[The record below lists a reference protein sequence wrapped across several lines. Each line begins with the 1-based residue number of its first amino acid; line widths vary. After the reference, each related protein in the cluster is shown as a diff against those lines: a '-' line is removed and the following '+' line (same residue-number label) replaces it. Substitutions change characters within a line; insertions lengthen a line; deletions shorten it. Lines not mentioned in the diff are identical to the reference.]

1 MICVKCS
8 LHLTFSHT
16 RLESYELLEAWLSV
30 LYNPLIPYNAFLTLE
45 SRETHFKEKR
55 ISGYP

>member
-1 MICVKCS
+1 MQFTLNI
-8 LHLTFSHT
+8 FPYPP
-16 RLESYELLEAWLSV
+16 RISYELLEARPSV